1 MAPLLAELRK
11 LVTPELTSELSHHTQ
26 EPEAAVSRAYDAA
39 MPALAATIA
48 NRSSDRG
55 FMNQLVDLAT
65 SASADPDLVNRAMR
79 LASSPAVDTASA
91 AGGWISSLFGENL
104 SGVTRNL
111 ARYAGIRESSASS
124 LLMTCAPLVLGFI
137 GRLMR
142 TDNLSAAGLAER
154 LQREQSQ
161 IAAALPAGFEI
172 PGIVRQPYEA
182 ARAMADDAPEP
193 ARRRFAVPIAAALAA
208 VGMAALL
215 WWAKEPAPRPEP
227 AQARVETTL
236 PKAVGTAGTV
246 DLTHL
251 RTMPDRSGL
260 AFPAGSSEDRLASYL
275 ASAGTGSMNI
285 RLDRAVFE
293 TGSARLTPESKQ
305 QVGNIAAILREHPNA
320 TVAIAG
326 HTDNVGSEP
335 ANLAL
340 SRARA
345 EMIAWELRNAGVA
358 AARIH
363 VEAFGAQKPVADNA
377 TESGRAQNRRVT
389 LDVTR

>member
-65 SASADPDLVNRAMR
+65 SASAGSDLVNRAMR
-79 LASSPAVDTASA
+79 LASSPAIDTASA

-124 LLMTCAPLVLGFI
+124 LLMTCAPIVLGFI

-172 PGIVRQPYEA
+172 PGIVRQPYGH
-182 ARAMADDAPEP
+182 P
-193 ARRRFAVPIAAALAA
+193 ARWR
-208 VGMAALL
+208 
-215 WWAKEPAPRPEP
+215 
-227 AQARVETTL
+227 TT
-236 PKAVGTAGTV
+236 
-246 DLTHL
+246 
-251 RTMPDRSGL
+251 R
-260 AFPAGSSEDRLASYL
+260 GSRQGGAS
-275 ASAGTGSMNI
+275 
-285 RLDRAVFE
+285 
-293 TGSARLTPESKQ
+293 Q
-305 QVGNIAAILREHPNA
+305 
-320 TVAIAG
+320 
-326 HTDNVGSEP
+326 
-335 ANLAL
+335 
-340 SRARA
+340 SR
-345 EMIAWELRNAGVA
+345 
-358 AARIH
+358 
-363 VEAFGAQKPVADNA
+363 
-377 TESGRAQNRRVT
+377 
-389 LDVTR
+389 

>member
-1 MAPLLAELRK
+1 M
-11 LVTPELTSELSHHTQ
+11 
-26 EPEAAVSRAYDAA
+26 
-39 MPALAATIA
+39 
-48 NRSSDRG
+48 
-55 FMNQLVDLAT
+55 
-65 SASADPDLVNRAMR
+65 
-79 LASSPAVDTASA
+79 
-91 AGGWISSLFGENL
+91 
-104 SGVTRNL
+104 TRNL

-124 LLMTCAPLVLGFI
+124 LLMTCAPIVLGFI

-172 PGIVRQPYEA
+172 PGIVRQPHEA
-182 ARAMADDAPEP
+182 PGAMADDAREP

-227 AQARVETTL
+227 AQASRNDPAESRRH
-236 PKAVGTAGTV
+236 AGTV

-305 QVGNIAAILREHPNA
+305 QVEHCRDSPRA
-320 TVAIAG
+320 SQRDCGDRRAYRQRGKRT
-326 HTDNVGSEP
+326 SEP
-335 ANLAL
+335 
-340 SRARA
+340 RAVASACGNDRLGPA
-345 EMIAWELRNAGVA
+345 ERCVA

-363 VEAFGAQKPVADNA
+363 VEAYGAQKPVADNA